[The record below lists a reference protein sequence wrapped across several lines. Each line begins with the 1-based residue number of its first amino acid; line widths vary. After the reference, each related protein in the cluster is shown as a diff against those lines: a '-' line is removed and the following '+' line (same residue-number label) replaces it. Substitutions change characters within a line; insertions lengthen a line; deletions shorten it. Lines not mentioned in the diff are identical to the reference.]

1 MRKMQIIGLLLAT
14 LVMAAPALAE
24 PAPAPATG
32 FDWRDLI
39 DTDMDGD
46 SAVGEEMCALPR

>member
-24 PAPAPATG
+24 PAPATG